1 MSCLTAA
8 VHVALGRLCH
18 ALSWSWVGRNF
29 HACNE
34 ASWAGPSSAICPW
47 PKLSSSTACLKISFL
62 RSFESIDLKNN
73 TRQIFNFPKHVCFW
87 PLSGYHMASR
97 LPLYIL
103 ILGRPGHWDIDVL
116 RLAHRASSSPWEIL
130 VHHGIAGWNTTSLS
144 LKKKRIRNSKHTY
157 WLIKLSNWW
166 TRGFPL
172 FATVHFIPV
181 VFHWYWGRCWAPG
194 ETHGKFFGSTRFS
207 FLTQTNSWHQM

>member
-103 ILGRPGHWDIDVL
+103 ILSRPGHWDIDYSL
-116 RLAHRASSSPWEIL
+116 L
-130 VHHGIAGWNTTSLS
+130 VWKKNGFGIINS
-144 LKKKRIRNSKHTY
+144 RIDRCA
-157 WLIKLSNWW
+157 
-166 TRGFPL
+166 TRGHAVKVL
-172 FATVHFIPV
+172 TTWFA
-181 VFHWYWGRCWAPG
+181 
-194 ETHGKFFGSTRFS
+194 
-207 FLTQTNSWHQM
+207 